1 MELRSHHVRALV
13 GSAEARAVD
22 LCVRGGAVTAV
33 YRPVA
38 EQGRLRAGGS
48 RVLGSRLGLYQVLQ
62 ALPLGEWVP
71 VDALTEREQRILPAL
86 PAWTRSRR
94 SGRVLRIADTPVRL
108 DLLVTRGEGW
118 LDALDRACVLGPVAP
133 RTAVCPPLGEDRERA
148 CLEADFYGV
157 GLAEL
162 DGDGVRVLVRPRTEV
177 PESAAALRWRLAER
191 VHRAVEERNSSSL
204 FPAQ

>member
-1 MELRSHHVRALV
+1 M
-13 GSAEARAVD
+13 D

>member
-1 MELRSHHVRALV
+1 M
-13 GSAEARAVD
+13 D

-38 EQGRLRAGGS
+38 EQGRLRAGG
-48 RVLGSRLGLYQVLQ
+48 RLLGSRLGLYQVLQ

-148 CLEADFYGV
+148 CWEADFYGV

-162 DGDGVRVLVRPRTEV
+162 DGDGVRVLVKPRTEV
-177 PESAAALRWRLAER
+177 PESAAALHWRLAER